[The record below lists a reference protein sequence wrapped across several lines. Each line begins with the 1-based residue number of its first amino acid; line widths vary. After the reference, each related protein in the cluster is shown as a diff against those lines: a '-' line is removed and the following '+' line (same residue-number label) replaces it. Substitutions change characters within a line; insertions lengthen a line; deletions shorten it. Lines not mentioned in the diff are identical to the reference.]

1 MSAKGNVRGIVT
13 NARWRIVRN
22 MDFLGNKV
30 VMENG
35 VCVGVMIQQHD
46 MQSVPGAQGVIGH
59 GGDLDMRE
67 TYVFSTYEKAE
78 AFFSSWAREEL
89 KGVAEM
95 DDELIEASLDILD
108 MGELIEDRLDIRYD
122 IEEVRLDPEF

>member
-1 MSAKGNVRGIVT
+1 MTTIFKLTIYGELSSYAT
-13 NARWRIVRN
+13 
-22 MDFLGNKV
+22 
-30 VMENG
+30 
-35 VCVGVMIQQHD
+35 
-46 MQSVPGAQGVIGH
+46 S
-59 GGDLDMRE
+59 E
-67 TYVFSTYEKAE
+67 TYVFSTHEKAE

-95 DDELIEASLDILD
+95 DDELIEAELDILD